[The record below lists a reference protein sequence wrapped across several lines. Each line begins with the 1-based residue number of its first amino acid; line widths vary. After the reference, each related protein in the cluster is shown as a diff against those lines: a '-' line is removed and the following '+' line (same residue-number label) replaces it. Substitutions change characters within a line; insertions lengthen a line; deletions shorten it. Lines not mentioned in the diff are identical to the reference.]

1 MVSFLVKVATA
12 SATDQETCKA
22 LHFDSCGESRGRQ
35 LSKCVTTVAAV
46 SPGTNATQL
55 SPGCAPSSGPWQSSC
70 TSRPIPTPSVLGQS
84 ASARAC
90 VVYSPARLSLSR
102 LLQSTLRGARTSCL

>member
-46 SPGTNATQL
+46 SPGTAATQL
-55 SPGCAPSSGPWQSSC
+55 SPGCAPSSGAMAVLLYLE
-70 TSRPIPTPSVLGQS
+70 TNTTPSVLGQS

-102 LLQSTLRGARTSCL
+102 LLQSTLQGARTSCL